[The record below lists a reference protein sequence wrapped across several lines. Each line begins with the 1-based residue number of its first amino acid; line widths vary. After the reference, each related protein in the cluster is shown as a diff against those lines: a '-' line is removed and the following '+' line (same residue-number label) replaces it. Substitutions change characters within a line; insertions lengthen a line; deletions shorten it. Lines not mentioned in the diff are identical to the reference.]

1 VAKTDDL
8 IDRLVNELE
17 PVAPGA
23 LGRMLSFA
31 LLPGFALST
40 ILLFL
45 AHGFR
50 PDLAQALFLPA
61 FWAKSIYPLALS
73 IAGLVA
79 MMVVARPG
87 GVPRK
92 SGVMSIAVYLV
103 LVCLGLWQLHLAA
116 SADYPKLIFGR
127 SYLICPFIIIATAL
141 PVFAANIWFL
151 RRSAP
156 TDPRLAGFVAG
167 MTAGAVGAWIYS
179 WGCIE
184 NGLTFIALWY
194 TLGIV
199 LMGIIGAAVG
209 RRLLSW

>member
-1 VAKTDDL
+1 
-8 IDRLVNELE
+8 
-17 PVAPGA
+17 
-23 LGRMLSFA
+23 
-31 LLPGFALST
+31 
-40 ILLFL
+40 
-45 AHGFR
+45 
-50 PDLAQALFLPA
+50 
-61 FWAKSIYPLALS
+61 
-73 IAGLVA
+73 
-79 MMVVARPG
+79 
-87 GVPRK
+87 
-92 SGVMSIAVYLV
+92 
-103 LVCLGLWQLHLAA
+103 
-116 SADYPKLIFGR
+116 
-127 SYLICPFIIIATAL
+127 L